1 MKIAVLS
8 DTRLP
13 TAADY
18 PGHGLGQIASAVA
31 NGLIERGHEVA
42 LFAATGSELEGGKLI
57 TETDERNFL
66 RHDLTKYDAV
76 MDNTHQ
82 HVTQAIKNLPAIQVS
97 HDREGAPT
105 ANAVFPSKAHRDY
118 YGFKEAESRIVPNGV
133 KLPDITMFGKRRGG
147 YVAYLGIF
155 NPQKQPLAAID
166 AARLAGVKLLMA
178 GTTPPAPP
186 PTANYLGPLWGDDKF
201 EFLYHADAL
210 VFPSSVECAPVTVLE
225 AQSVGTPV
233 IVSCF
238 GGSHENMN
246 PNVTGYVCRDTLE
259 MADAIGSIGK
269 LERDGCRQWV
279 AENRNQVAMVDAYE
293 VLLAEVA
300 SGGRW

>member
-1 MKIAVLS
+1 MKLAILS

-13 TAADY
+13 TAPDY
-18 PGHGLGQIASAVA
+18 PGHGLGQIAHAVA
-31 NGLIERGHEVA
+31 SGLIERGHDVT
-42 LFAATGSELEGGKLI
+42 LFAAPASELEGGRVI
-57 TETDERNFL
+57 TATDERDFL
-66 RHDLTKYDAV
+66 RHDLTAFDAV

-82 HVTQAIKNLPAIQVS
+82 HITGAIKNLPAIQVS

-105 ANAVFPSKAHRDY
+105 ANAVFPSKAHRNY

-133 KLPDITMFGKRRGG
+133 KLPEISTFGKRRGG
-147 YVAYLGIF
+147 YVAWLGHF

-166 AARLAGVKLLMA
+166 AARLAGVKLLMV

-186 PTANYLGPLWGDDKF
+186 PTGNYLGPLWGDDKF

-210 VFPSSVECAPVTVLE
+210 IFPSSIECAPVTVLE

-246 PNVTGYVCRDTLE
+246 PNATGYVCQDTLE
-259 MADAIGSIGK
+259 MAEAIGSIGK
-269 LERDGCRQWV
+269 IERDDCREWV
-279 AENRNQVAMVDAYE
+279 AQNRNEAAMVDGYE
-293 VLLAEVA
+293 ALLTQVA
-300 SGGRW
+300 NGERW